1 MTILHL
7 LLIIIILTMVLYFV
21 FIFRPAKEQRNR
33 KRRKLRRG
41 LKKRLLYEKQKDFF
55 NLYLTALIN
64 DI

>member
-7 LLIIIILTMVLYFV
+7 LLIIIILTVVLYFV
-21 FIFRPAKEQRNR
+21 FIFRPAKEQKNR
-33 KRRKLRRG
+33 KWRKIRRA

-64 DI
+64 DL